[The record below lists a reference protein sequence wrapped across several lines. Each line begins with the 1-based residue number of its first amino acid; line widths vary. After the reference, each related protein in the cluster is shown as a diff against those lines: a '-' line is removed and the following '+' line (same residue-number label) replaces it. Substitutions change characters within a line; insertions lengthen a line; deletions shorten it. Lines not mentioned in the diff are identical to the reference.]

1 MGDVGAAFDTGDMG
15 HHLLITLL
23 EWSIGFSLAAVVGV
37 PVGMIAARSRLFGN
51 MAESW
56 MILLLVVPMV
66 ALVPLF
72 ILWLGIGVEMKILI
86 SFLTALPPVALNVTE
101 GVRAIPREVL
111 AVAES
116 FRASRAR
123 LFLSVLTPASLA
135 STLAGLRIGAGQALV
150 GVIFAEMVASSEGVG
165 YAIRTAGSTFNTPRL
180 MLGLVLLA
188 VLAMAVGKS
197 LETAERR
204 LERWRV

>member
-1 MGDVGAAFDTGDMG
+1 
-15 HHLLITLL
+15 
-23 EWSIGFSLAAVVGV
+23 
-37 PVGMIAARSRLFGN
+37 
-51 MAESW
+51 

>member
-1 MGDVGAAFDTGDMG
+1 MCIRD
-15 HHLLITLL
+15 
-23 EWSIGFSLAAVVGV
+23 S
-37 PVGMIAARSRLFGN
+37 
-51 MAESW
+51 
-56 MILLLVVPMV
+56 
-66 ALVPLF
+66 
-72 ILWLGIGVEMKILI
+72 
-86 SFLTALPPVALNVTE
+86 
-101 GVRAIPREVL
+101 PREVL